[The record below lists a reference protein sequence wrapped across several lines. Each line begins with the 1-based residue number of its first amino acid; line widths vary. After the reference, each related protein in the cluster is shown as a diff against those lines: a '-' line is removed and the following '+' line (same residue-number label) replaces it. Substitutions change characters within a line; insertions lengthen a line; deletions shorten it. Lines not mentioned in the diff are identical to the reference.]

1 MSPLFY
7 LENCSSTQDEILIKL
22 KEFHSPL
29 AVSTYHQT
37 NGRGQ
42 YGNQWESLKNQNLA
56 YSIALKSN
64 EFKISDSLFNFH
76 TALVFRR
83 IIANMTN
90 SEVKVKWPN
99 DLIINRKKIAGM
111 LIEKQKVENECF
123 YIIGIGINI
132 LQKDFKHLPKAGSL
146 LTQTGTEFDLEKFT
160 KNLHSD
166 FQDLIKVSMNQSEIL
181 EDFNQYLFK
190 KDEISVFEFNGLRQ
204 NGIVKYA
211 DKNGF
216 LWIDLEFDGLKKF
229 NNKEITLLY

>member
-42 YGNQWESLKNQNLA
+42 YGSQWESLKNQNLA

-190 KDEISVFEFNGLRQ
+190 KDEISVFELNGLRQ
-204 NGIVKYA
+204 NGIIKYA

-216 LWIDLEFDGLKKF
+216 LWIDLEFDGLKNF